1 MHCKDITEK
10 LDDYMDGGLDQATAE
25 AISSHAESCETCRA
39 VIERERELRGLLRDY
54 PMPQAQAGFYDQALV
69 HAARKGGGWQRIN
82 NQRLRYRWLLT
93 GFGSAVAAGLA
104 AWLVFGMLLNT
115 PQTPDAGASIPGVT
129 IALEE
134 TRTVNLVF
142 ASATALDAA
151 TLTVSLPDGIEL
163 AGFPGQREITW
174 ETSLRAGR
182 NLLPLTLVALTPTGG
197 ELLARLQH
205 NDRDRT
211 FRLRVDVS

>member
-1 MHCKDITEK
+1 MDCKDVTEK
-10 LDDYMDGGLDQATAE
+10 LDDYMDRGLDQATAE
-25 AISSHAESCETCRA
+25 AISSHAESCETCRT
-39 VIERERELRGLLRDY
+39 VIERERELRELLKDY
-54 PMPQAQAGFYDQALV
+54 PVPRAQAGFYDRALV
-69 HAARKGGGWQRIN
+69 RAAHRGGARQRN
-82 NQRLRYRWLLT
+82 RWLLT

-104 AWLVFGMLLNT
+104 AWVVFGLLLNA

-134 TRTVNLVF
+134 ARTVNLVF
-142 ASATALDAA
+142 ASATALDTA
-151 TLTVSLPDGIEL
+151 TLTVSLPVGIEL
-163 AGFPGQREITW
+163 VGFPGQREITW
-174 ETSLRAGR
+174 ETSLREGR

-205 NDRDRT
+205 NDRERT